1 MATLAPEAAVRKKL
15 YNVIRGDTE
24 LQSLLG
30 SDFNIYWLNAGEDP
44 SGNYMVDDISLTE
57 LSEVG
62 KSTGDYVL
70 NYYYIGRDQG
80 TIWDVNR
87 RLKILLHEQRY
98 TTENVYFR
106 IRNDI
111 MEPATF
117 EDLKEVQH
125 YYSVW
130 TLNVTET
137 ELIEEINTR

>member
-1 MATLAPEAAVRKKL
+1 MADLAPEAAVRRKL

-24 LQSLLG
+24 LQNLMG
-30 SDFNIYWLNAGEDP
+30 SDFPIYWLNAGEDP
-44 SGNYMVDDISLTE
+44 SGNYMVDNISLTE

-62 KSTGDYVL
+62 KSQGDYVL

-98 TTENVYFR
+98 DTDNIYFR
-106 IRNDI
+106 VRNDI

-117 EDLKEVQH
+117 EDLKKVQH

-130 TLNVTET
+130 SLNVTES
-137 ELIEEINTR
+137 ELIEEIDTR